1 MSASAV
7 LTLSAVKY
15 FKGTMRKFCIGSAA
29 LSLLGSIYL
38 GKVFG
43 GFWPGFYTIL
53 GGYMLV
59 CSILPWL
66 DFARRRYLS

>member
-7 LTLSAVKY
+7 LTLSAVRY
-15 FKGTMRKFCIGSAA
+15 FDGTARKFCIGSAA
-29 LSLLGSIYL
+29 LCLLGSIYL

-43 GFWPGFYTIL
+43 GFWPGFYTVF

-66 DFARRRYLS
+66 DLARRRYIS